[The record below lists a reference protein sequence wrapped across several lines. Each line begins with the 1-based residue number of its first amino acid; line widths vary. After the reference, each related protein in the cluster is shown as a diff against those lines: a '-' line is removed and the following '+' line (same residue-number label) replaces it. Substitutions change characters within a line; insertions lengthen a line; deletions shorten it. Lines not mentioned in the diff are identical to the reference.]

1 MPNDVRS
8 PNANLPRSSTKLKL
22 YESDG
27 KIFLDISDATG
38 GLGLLIDLDLVVASQ
53 LGQRMADMARNTV
66 AKVSDAPDRRETHTF
81 TNKVDYNAFVQPAQL
96 PPDPSQPRRPRK
108 SRSLQ
113 SKLKTQL
120 ALPRASA
127 D

>member
-1 MPNDVRS
+1 
-8 PNANLPRSSTKLKL
+8 
-22 YESDG
+22 
-27 KIFLDISDATG
+27 
-38 GLGLLIDLDLVVASQ
+38 
-53 LGQRMADMARNTV
+53 MADMARNAV
-66 AKVSDAPDRRETHTF
+66 AKVSDAKDRREIHTF

-96 PPDPSQPRRPRK
+96 PTDSPQPRRPRK